1 MKETLQTIN
10 DLIAAGEIKKADVQ
24 IAKSLRNDL
33 APTERAELL
42 ILRARVR
49 LLAERPEDALDDIAA
64 ATTLD
69 PQLENAPRLLEL
81 KAECYFAR
89 FELAVPGFA
98 DRADTQRALEL
109 YQRILHMQPNYAN
122 AGWVYYQLGR
132 ISVTVNAI
140 DEALQYFQQALL
152 NPSSIRALT
161 AYCYERLGFIAY
173 YEQRDLEKALA
184 FLNRA
189 IDTYP
194 ADENRGWLVQV
205 YILIGRILR
214 ATGDTKAALRAIDQ
228 ALAALS
234 GADTKFASVEALLAA
249 GEIYSEIPGRDREVI
264 SYLQQFTQIAKR
276 PPGVDVTWS
285 RVNEMLGNAFFNLGQ
300 YENAASAYRS
310 ALNFNPDHPW
320 ALSLYYRIARCHYQ
334 QRMYQAVVDTVHE
347 MEKVAVAEAQS
358 IEDYRVYDILGNAL
372 FALRRYEQAVEAYG
386 KALRIAP
393 SNAENLSK
401 IKSYYDL
408 AKELI

>member
-1 MKETLQTIN
+1 MKETAQTIN
-10 DLIAAGEIKKADVQ
+10 DLIAAGDIKKADVLL
-24 IAKSLRNDL
+24 AKTLRNDL
-33 APTERAELL
+33 SDDERVELL
-42 ILRARVR
+42 VLRARVR
-49 LLAERPEDALDDIAA
+49 LLSERPEDALDDIAT

-69 PQLENAPRLLEL
+69 PHTEYAPHILEL

-89 FELAVPGFA
+89 FEMAVPGFA
-98 DRADTQRALEL
+98 DRADTQRAVEL
-109 YQRILHMQPNYAN
+109 YQRILQSHPSYAN
-122 AGWVYYQLGR
+122 VGWIYYQLGR
-132 ISVTVNAI
+132 ISVTANII
-140 DEALQYFQQALL
+140 DEALQYFHQALL
-152 NPSSIRALT
+152 NPSSVRALT

-194 ADENRGWLVQV
+194 ADENRRWLVQV
-205 YILIGRILR
+205 HILKSRILR
-214 ATGDTKAALRAIDQ
+214 ATGDTEGALRSIDL

-234 GADTKFASVEALLAA
+234 GADTKVASAEVLLAA
-249 GEIYSEIPGRDREVI
+249 GEIYAEMPGRDRDVI
-264 SYLQQFTQIAKR
+264 GYLQQFTQAAKR

-300 YENAASAYRS
+300 YENAVSAYQS

-320 ALSLYYRIARCHYQ
+320 ALSLYYRIARSHYQ
-334 QRMYQAVVDTVHE
+334 QRMYQSVVDTIRE
-347 MEKVAVAEAQS
+347 MEQVAVAEAQS

-386 KALRIAP
+386 QALRIAP
-393 SNAENLSK
+393 TNAENLSK

-408 AKELI
+408 ARELI